1 MTAEIFP
8 DCSHKV
14 KEKDTCFNI
23 VNIVSLLSRHH
34 KKSCMVFFCIMIDFD
49 QYSLQSK
56 AQLTKG
62 LHLSKN

>member
-1 MTAEIFP
+1 
-8 DCSHKV
+8 
-14 KEKDTCFNI
+14 
-23 VNIVSLLSRHH
+23 
-34 KKSCMVFFCIMIDFD
+34 MVFFCIMIDFD